1 GLRDQ
6 KVVIRETSAEVVSQ
20 LFKIL
25 SARDPQARQSCL
37 SRVFESAQEGLKR
50 ATVECIHGSL
60 LAYKEL
66 LVQGGMFMHGTRY
79 KEVCEKVLLQQYR
92 DHRDPTIRRT
102 VVEIIPILAGY
113 APKEFCHHYLARSM
127 QHLQTLLKDPKQRNM
142 AFVAIGKIAHAVGSS
157 IAPYLDT
164 ILLHIREAL
173 SVKNRSK
180 HTDEAPIFECISMI
194 SIAVGQTL
202 SKYMEALLDPIFA
215 CGLSDALTQALVD
228 MAHYIPP
235 VKATIQEKLLDLLS
249 RTLCGRPF
257 QTLGHPTHGQGL
269 PPIYTK
275 EVRDQRDPQHQDH
288 KEQEIALALH
298 TLGSF
303 DFSGH
308 VLNEFVR
315 DVAIR
320 YVEDDDPNIRKAAA
334 LTCCQLF
341 VKDPIVHQT
350 SHHAIQVVA
359 DVIEKLLTVGVADPH
374 AEIRQTVLASLDA
387 RFDRHL
393 AKAENV
399 RTLFLALNDEKFPI
413 REAAMGIIGRLT
425 SVNPAY
431 VFPSLR
437 KVLIQLLTEI
447 EYSNSPNNKRESAQ
461 LI

>member
-1 GLRDQ
+1 EGNDTSAMIVAAKCLGRLAAPGGALTAELVDAEVKHALEWLTSERHENRRFAAVLILRELARHNGTLLYHAVPGILINIWEGLRDQ

-180 HTDEAPIFECISMI
+180 HTDEAPIFECI
-194 SIAVGQTL
+194 
-202 SKYMEALLDPIFA
+202 
-215 CGLSDALTQALVD
+215 
-228 MAHYIPP
+228 
-235 VKATIQEKLLDLLS
+235 
-249 RTLCGRPF
+249 
-257 QTLGHPTHGQGL
+257 
-269 PPIYTK
+269 
-275 EVRDQRDPQHQDH
+275 
-288 KEQEIALALH
+288 
-298 TLGSF
+298 
-303 DFSGH
+303 
-308 VLNEFVR
+308 
-315 DVAIR
+315 
-320 YVEDDDPNIRKAAA
+320 
-334 LTCCQLF
+334 
-341 VKDPIVHQT
+341 
-350 SHHAIQVVA
+350 
-359 DVIEKLLTVGVADPH
+359 
-374 AEIRQTVLASLDA
+374 
-387 RFDRHL
+387 
-393 AKAENV
+393 
-399 RTLFLALNDEKFPI
+399 
-413 REAAMGIIGRLT
+413 
-425 SVNPAY
+425 
-431 VFPSLR
+431 
-437 KVLIQLLTEI
+437 
-447 EYSNSPNNKRESAQ
+447 
-461 LI
+461 

>member
-1 GLRDQ
+1 
-6 KVVIRETSAEVVSQ
+6 
-20 LFKIL
+20 
-25 SARDPQARQSCL
+25 
-37 SRVFESAQEGLKR
+37 
-50 ATVECIHGSL
+50 
-60 LAYKEL
+60 
-66 LVQGGMFMHGTRY
+66 
-79 KEVCEKVLLQQYR
+79 
-92 DHRDPTIRRT
+92 
-102 VVEIIPILAGY
+102 
-113 APKEFCHHYLARSM
+113 
-127 QHLQTLLKDPKQRNM
+127 
-142 AFVAIGKIAHAVGSS
+142 
-157 IAPYLDT
+157 
-164 ILLHIREAL
+164 
-173 SVKNRSK
+173 
-180 HTDEAPIFECISMI
+180 
-194 SIAVGQTL
+194 
-202 SKYMEALLDPIFA
+202 
-215 CGLSDALTQALVD
+215 

-437 KVLIQLLTEI
+437 
-447 EYSNSPNNKRESAQ
+447 
-461 LI
+461 